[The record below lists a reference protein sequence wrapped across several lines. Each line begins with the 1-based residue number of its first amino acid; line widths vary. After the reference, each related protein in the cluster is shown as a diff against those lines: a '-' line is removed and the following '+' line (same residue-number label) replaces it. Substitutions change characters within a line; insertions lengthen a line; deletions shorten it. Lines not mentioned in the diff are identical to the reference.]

1 MFVLYPDAFIRA
13 IWDISLFILII
24 YQGFFLPMRISF
36 ELPATDFLFYLD
48 IVIDVMF
55 IIDIILN
62 FNTGFYQ
69 KGQLVMKR
77 EFIVKDYLAM
87 WFWVDLI
94 SSTPYTWILA
104 LSQGIGLREIEADD
118 NLSGALANTP

>member
-1 MFVLYPDAFIRA
+1 
-13 IWDISLFILII
+13 
-24 YQGFFLPMRISF
+24 MRISF

-55 IIDIILN
+55 IIDIFLN
-62 FNTGFYQ
+62 FNTGFYL

-77 EFIVKDYLAM
+77 EAIIKDYLAM
-87 WFWVDLI
+87 WFWVDLV
-94 SSTPYTWILA
+94 SSTPYTWLLA

-118 NLSGALANTP
+118 NLSGALSNTP

>member
-1 MFVLYPDAFIRA
+1 MALDQRDSLNNKNKGMFVLYPDAVTRA
-13 IWDISLFILII
+13 IWDVSLFILII

-55 IIDIILN
+55 IFDIILN

-69 KGQLVMKR
+69 KGQLVMR
-77 EFIVKDYLAM
+77 RA
-87 WFWVDLI
+87 
-94 SSTPYTWILA
+94 
-104 LSQGIGLREIEADD
+104 
-118 NLSGALANTP
+118 